1 MTDTMYQLLAVIIYF
16 LGMIGIGFYAYRRI
30 FNLNDYMLG
39 GKKSRSRSFSTERRG
54 G

>member
-30 FNLNDYMLG
+30 FNLNDYIR

>member
-39 GKKSRSRSFSTERRG
+39 EEVLDPLFQH
-54 G
+54 